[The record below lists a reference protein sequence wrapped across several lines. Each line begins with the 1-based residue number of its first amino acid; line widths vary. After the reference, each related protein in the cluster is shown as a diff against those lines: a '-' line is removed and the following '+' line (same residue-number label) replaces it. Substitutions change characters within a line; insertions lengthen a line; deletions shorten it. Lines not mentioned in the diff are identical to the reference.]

1 MRLSKETISTVSL
14 QLSRRLGTNPLARRP
29 IRPPS
34 VPLLLARRLARSRV
48 PQSVRCREIWERV
61 RHWAPALVWLQVVPL
76 EQATVMP
83 LVAHCK

>member
-14 QLSRRLGTNPLARRP
+14 QLSRQLGTNPLARRP

-83 LVAHCK
+83 PVAPCK